1 LPSFLSSHPSL
12 SIPALDAF
20 QLQLTPFNSTPTSFQ
35 APGAKMLLIGVAYDA
50 SSQHSNGSSPDVTAG
65 AAEEGEHRKTSDNEP
80 FFLGGPPYSLTAAE
94 VRALYE
100 PRGVDVVERG
110 TRRIRAAAAA
120 RTRGD
125 VDDRDD
131 VSAEEAKA
139 RGGEE
144 EETPPRRARADRR
157 LRRRDDE
164 RGAEKRTNGIGI
176 GIGTNE
182 RTNER

>member
-1 LPSFLSSHPSL
+1 LPSFLSSHTSL

-100 PRGVDVVERG
+100 PRGVDVVEILASEERVESAPPRLRERG
-110 TRRIRAAAAA
+110 VTSMIETTYLLRKRRH
-120 RTRGD
+120 
-125 VDDRDD
+125 
-131 VSAEEAKA
+131 AEEKRKRRR
-139 RGGEE
+139 RGG
-144 EETPPRRARADRR
+144 
-157 LRRRDDE
+157 
-164 RGAEKRTNGIGI
+164 RGLIG
-176 GIGTNE
+176 G
-182 RTNER
+182 

>member
-50 SSQHSNGSSPDVTAG
+50 SSRHSSNGSSPDVTAG
-65 AAEEGEHRKTSDNEP
+65 AAEEGEQRKTSENEP

-100 PRGVDVVERG
+100 PRGVDVVEILASEERVESAPPRLRERG
-110 TRRIRAAAAA
+110 VTSMIETTYLLRKRRH
-120 RTRGD
+120 
-125 VDDRDD
+125 
-131 VSAEEAKA
+131 AEEK
-139 RGGEE
+139 RK
-144 EETPPRRARADRR
+144 
-157 LRRRDDE
+157 RRRSGG
-164 RGAEKRTNGIGI
+164 RGLIG
-176 GIGTNE
+176 G
-182 RTNER
+182 